1 MTASRETS
9 REATPVERSRQ
20 HTPGGS
26 DAGAPAEGVHVVL
39 EQTIGYRFAP
49 AHTTAH
55 VSVEYARTTFCRE
68 PSSDRSSNS
77 FDLTWNYDLNTNFV
91 GLKKIHFNVIL
102 LCINFA

>member
-55 VSVEYARTTFCRE
+55 VSVEYARTTCLPVPVAFFATC
-68 PSSDRSSNS
+68 
-77 FDLTWNYDLNTNFV
+77 LTTCLASR
-91 GLKKIHFNVIL
+91 GS
-102 LCINFA
+102 